1 MAALLLLLTVFL
13 AMLVR
18 KPLTPRTVILAH
30 GASRRSVTAPAVWG
44 SSPQVECTAIGKGA
58 SQCVPA
64 HCSGL
69 LSRSSQT
76 APLSFRVVDVV
87 GGLRMAVHPPG
98 DLVSDSIERLRVPY
112 CPTGVVT
119 QLEQAQAAHQRLH
132 FLDVGANIG
141 SCSLLAASLG
151 HHAFALEP
159 TPANVALIRES
170 LALNDFA
177 AVGGSYT
184 LFPLAAANAS
194 ASLAVFSEKNNAGN
208 SVVIDTSKPG
218 ATKLL
223 TALGSFGKEAVFELP
238 QDICTV
244 RVDALAA
251 SDARLRAIS
260 LLKVDVQGHEAAAFH
275 GMHHLL
281 GANVATAFVEV
292 WPLAI
297 KGKGSQFTCES
308 IGDIATDA
316 GLNIL
321 LENPGDNIA
330 AHMTFARMC
339 LEHLGAFD
347 VVLTRTLQSVRVG
360 L

>member
-1 MAALLLLLTVFL
+1 MIGFL
-13 AMLVR
+13 RGELVG
-18 KPLTPRTVILAH
+18 PGVPI
-30 GASRRSVTAPAVWG
+30 VWG
-44 SSPQVECTAIGKGA
+44 ASPQVECTAIGKGA
-58 SQCVPA
+58 SQCVPV
-64 HCSGL
+64 HCTGS
-69 LSRSSQT
+69 LSRSQT
-76 APLSFRVVDVV
+76 EPHSFRVVNVV

-119 QLEQAQAAHQRLH
+119 QLEQAQAARQRLH

-159 TPANVALIRES
+159 TPANIALIRKS

-194 ASLAVFSEKNNAGN
+194 ASLTIFSEKNNAGN

-218 ATKLL
+218 ATTLL
-223 TALGSFGKEAVFELP
+223 AALGSFGKKAEFEPP
-238 QDICTV
+238 QDICTE

-251 SDARLRAIS
+251 GDARLRAVS

-275 GMHHLL
+275 GMQQLL
-281 GANVATAFVEV
+281 GADVVTAFVEV
-292 WPLAI
+292 
-297 KGKGSQFTCES
+297 
-308 IGDIATDA
+308 
-316 GLNIL
+316 
-321 LENPGDNIA
+321 
-330 AHMTFARMC
+330 
-339 LEHLGAFD
+339 
-347 VVLTRTLQSVRVG
+347 
-360 L
+360 